1 MFKNILLPTDGT
13 EYSER
18 AIAACVEFAKSIGA
32 RVTGFHAE
40 REYPLLAYGAYAEV
54 GDVDT
59 APPSHEE
66 HERSE
71 EAQTKRFLAAIET
84 AARAAGVACECFHR
98 RARHPWEAIIKAAEE
113 RGCDLIFMASHG
125 EKGLAGLLIGS
136 ETTRVLTHTKI
147 PVLVYR

>member
-13 EYSER
+13 EYSDR
-18 AIAACVEFAKSIGA
+18 AIARCIEFAQSIGA
-32 RVTGFHAE
+32 KVTGFHAE

-59 APPSHEE
+59 APPSHEGYDKG
-66 HERSE
+66 E
-71 EAQTKRFLAAIET
+71 EILAKKSLASIE
-84 AARAAGVACECFHR
+84 AAAKAAGVPCECFYR

-113 RGCDLIFMASHG
+113 KGCDLIFMASHG
-125 EKGLAGLLIGS
+125 EKGMAGLLIGS

-147 PVLVYR
+147 PILVYR

>member
-18 AIAACVEFAKSIGA
+18 AIARCIEFARSIGA
-32 RVTGFHAE
+32 KVTGFHAE

-59 APPSHEE
+59 APPSHEDYDKGE
-66 HERSE
+66 EILAKRS
-71 EAQTKRFLAAIET
+71 LASID
-84 AARAAGVACECFHR
+84 AAAKAAGVPCECLCR
-98 RARHPWEAIIKAAEE
+98 RARHPWEVIVKAAEE
-113 RGCDLIFMASHG
+113 KGCDLIFMAAHG
-125 EKGLAGLLIGS
+125 ENGRARPLVAT

-147 PVLVYR
+147 PVLVHR

>member
-13 EYSER
+13 VYSER
-18 AIAACVEFAKSIGA
+18 AIAMCIELARSIGA
-32 RVTGFHAE
+32 KVTGLHAE

-59 APPSHEE
+59 APPSHEDYDKG
-66 HERSE
+66 E
-71 EAQTKRFLAAIET
+71 EILAQKSLASID
-84 AARAAGVACECFHR
+84 AAAEAAGVPCECLSR
-98 RARHPWEAIIKAAEE
+98 RARHPWEAIVKAAEE
-113 RGCDLIFMASHG
+113 KGCDLIFMASHG
-125 EKGLAGLLIGS
+125 EKRVAGLLIGS